1 MGNGIEYEC
10 RKLEINVDE
19 IIQKCKK
26 IGAVYRGSFW
36 QKRFVYDFIP
46 AEKGRWIRLR
56 CNGYK
61 TTLTVKEIKSLR
73 ISGTKELEIE
83 VSDFSDTNEIMK
95 KLGYSPR
102 TYQENFRV
110 EYSLNNVNIDID
122 KWPGIPWYV
131 EIEGKNEESVC
142 KMVEML
148 GFKLEDV
155 TTLDVE
161 KVYTQI
167 YGIQINSIK
176 DLMFS
181 ETEVDEINKYH
192 RLSES

>member
-19 IIQKCKK
+19 IIRICKN
-26 IGAVYRGSFW
+26 IGAEYIGTFW

-46 AEKGRWIRLR
+46 AEKGRWVRLR
-56 CNGYK
+56 CNGKK

-83 VSDFSDTNEIMK
+83 VSDFSDTNEMLD
-95 KLGYSPR
+95 KLGYYPR
-102 TYQENFRV
+102 TYQENFRI
-110 EYSLNNVNIDID
+110 EYSLNGVNIDID

-131 EIEGKNEESVC
+131 EIEGDNEESVFN
-142 KMVEML
+142 MIEML
-148 GFKLEDV
+148 GFKLQDV

-161 KVYTQI
+161 RVYTQI

-176 DLMFS
+176 ELMFS
-181 ETEVDEINKYH
+181 EKEVNEINKYQ
-192 RLSES
+192 E